1 MRDSAGRPESQHAKT
16 PMKAHKQAKSVP
28 KDQMAERE
36 GIEPTR
42 DRLPLIGFE
51 NRGDHQAHSTL
62 RGEGD

>member
-1 MRDSAGRPESQHAKT
+1 MNKQTEAESVTKEG
-16 PMKAHKQAKSVP
+16 
-28 KDQMAERE
+28 MAERE

-62 RGEGD
+62 RGKGD